1 MKDLKTAVF
10 YGSTLG
16 DTERVAKLV
25 AEKMEADLFI
35 AGEGLS
41 SASSY
46 DVILLGSS
54 TWGWGELQDDWN
66 TAIDELQGAN
76 LSGKKVGV
84 FGTGDQ
90 MGYADTYCDALGI
103 IAEAAIDAG
112 AEIIGRTSRDG
123 YDFTDSKALEGD
135 QLIGLAID
143 VNNQDNLTDERV
155 TAWVEKIKA
164 EA

>member
-1 MKDLKTAVF
+1 LKTAVF

-16 DTERVAKLV
+16 DTERVAKMV
-25 AEKMEADLFI
+25 ADQMGADLFT
-35 AGEGLS
+35 AGAGLDKVMD
-41 SASSY
+41 Y
-46 DVILLGSS
+46 DLILMGSS

-66 TAIDELQGAN
+66 TAIDELKGAN

-103 IAEAAIDAG
+103 IAEAAVEAG
-112 AEIIGRTSRDG
+112 AEIIGKTSREG
-123 YDFTDSKALEGD
+123 YDFSDSRALEGD
-135 QLIGLAID
+135 QLVGLAID
-143 VNNQDNLTDERV
+143 VNNQDNLTEERV
-155 TAWVEKIKA
+155 AAWAEKIKA

>member
-1 MKDLKTAVF
+1 MKTAVF

-16 DTERVAKLV
+16 DTERVAKMV
-25 AEKMEADLFI
+25 ADQMGADLFT
-35 AGEGLS
+35 AGAGLDKVMD
-41 SASSY
+41 Y
-46 DVILLGSS
+46 DLILMGSS

-66 TAIDELQGAN
+66 TAIDELKGAN

-103 IAEAAIDAG
+103 IAEAAVEAG
-112 AEIIGRTSRDG
+112 AEIIGKTSREG
-123 YDFTDSKALEGD
+123 YDFSDSRALEGD
-135 QLIGLAID
+135 QLVGLAID
-143 VNNQDNLTDERV
+143 VNNQDNLTEERV
-155 TAWVEKIKA
+155 AAWAEKIKA

>member
-1 MKDLKTAVF
+1 MKTAVF

-16 DTERVAKLV
+16 DTERVAKMV
-25 AEKMEADLFI
+25 AEKIGGDLFT
-35 AGEGLS
+35 AGSGLGEM
-41 SASSY
+41 ASY
-46 DVILLGSS
+46 DLILLGSS

-66 TAIDELQGAN
+66 TAIDELKGAN

-103 IAEAAIDAG
+103 IAEAAVEAG
-112 AEIIGRTSRDG
+112 AEVIGRTSRDG
-123 YDFTDSKALEGD
+123 YDFTDSRALEGD

-143 VNNQDNLTDERV
+143 VNNQDNLTEDRV
-155 TAWVEKIKA
+155 VAWIDTLKKEF
-164 EA
+164 